1 MQENFDGPVY
11 LRAVFK
17 IKFSE
22 LQLCNCQ
29 IRPYADKYG
38 SLDVY
43 GENFDDF
50 LLIFKIMP
58 PILDTMSKMAMWTGE
73 ISTTSLVTIYR
84 IIPMQAADSCRT
96 DFHKTK
102 SD

>member
-22 LQLCNCQ
+22 LLLCNCQ

-38 SLDVY
+38 SLDMY
-43 GENFDDF
+43 DF

-84 IIPMQAADSCRT
+84 IIPMQADSCRT

>member
-1 MQENFDGPVY
+1 MATNVVVQPLEGHSLVGGKTKVHIIKTAKMQENFDGPVY

-22 LQLCNCQ
+22 LLLCNCQ

-43 GENFDDF
+43 GEISM
-50 LLIFKIMP
+50 IF
-58 PILDTMSKMAMWTGE
+58 
-73 ISTTSLVTIYR
+73 
-84 IIPMQAADSCRT
+84 
-96 DFHKTK
+96 F
-102 SD
+102 